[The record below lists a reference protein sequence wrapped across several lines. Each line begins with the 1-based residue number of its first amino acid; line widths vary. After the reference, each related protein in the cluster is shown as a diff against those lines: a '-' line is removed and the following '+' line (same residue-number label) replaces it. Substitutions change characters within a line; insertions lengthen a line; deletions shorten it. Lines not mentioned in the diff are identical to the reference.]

1 MLYLLLVER
10 EKEKK
15 KERKKNKKEMAWG
28 FFLRHALMAEPGGIF
43 PAVRCN

>member
-1 MLYLLLVER
+1 MMLYLLFVER
-10 EKEKK
+10 EKEK